1 MKISV
6 SSYSFFSAI
15 KKGVITPFECIA
27 KAKELGFDAIEF
39 VDFINFDA
47 NDRQNWKETAKK
59 LKAECDRAGIEISS
73 LTVGADLLQKP
84 DEDMKKLEEFL
95 EIGEILGVKYMRH
108 DATVGYPRNSDKYV
122 SFDSVVD
129 ELAERFRKITEL
141 AEEKGI
147 RTMTENHGYFSQD
160 SDRVEKLYSKIGHK
174 NFGLLCDI
182 GNFMCADE
190 DPALAVARVAPYA
203 IYVHCKDFILKP
215 YYSED
220 PGECS
225 FKTRAGNYLI
235 GTIIGHGNVPV
246 KQCLSI
252 LKSCGYDGYIAVEFE
267 GMEDSFDGVRIGA
280 DNIRKYWSQ
289 I

>member
-15 KKGVITPFECIA
+15 KSGLITPFDCIA

-39 VDFINFDA
+39 VDFINFDQ
-47 NDRQNWKETAKK
+47 NDRANWKETAKN
-59 LKAECDRAGIEISS
+59 LKSECDRVGIEISS
-73 LTVGADLLQKP
+73 LTVGADLLQNP
-84 DEDMKKLEEFL
+84 DEDLEKLKEFL
-95 EIGEILGVKYMRH
+95 DVAEILDVKYMRH

-129 ELAERFRKITEL
+129 ELASRFRVITEL
-141 AEEKGI
+141 AEKKGI

-160 SDRVEKLYSKIGHK
+160 SDRVEKLYSKINHQ

-220 PGECS
+220 PGEGS

-267 GMEDSFDGVRIGA
+267 GMENSFDGVRIGA

>member
-47 NDRQNWKETAKK
+47 GDRENWKETAKE
-59 LKAECDRAGIEISS
+59 LKSECDRVGIEISS
-73 LTVGADLLQKP
+73 LTVGADLLQTP

-95 EIGEILGVKYMRH
+95 ELGEILGVKYMRH

-129 ELAERFRKITEL
+129 KLSERFRKITKL

-147 RTMTENHGYFSQD
+147 HTMTENHGYFSQD
-160 SDRVEKLYSKIGHK
+160 SDRVEKLYSKINHK

-220 PGECS
+220 PGEGS

-280 DNIRKYWSQ
+280 DNIRKYWSE

>member
-15 KKGVITPFECIA
+15 KSGLITPFDCIA

-39 VDFINFDA
+39 VDFINFEQ
-47 NDRQNWKETAKK
+47 NDRANWKETAKN
-59 LKAECDRAGIEISS
+59 LKSECDRVGIEISS
-73 LTVGADLLQKP
+73 LTVGADLLQNP
-84 DEDMKKLEEFL
+84 DEDLEKLKEFL
-95 EIGEILGVKYMRH
+95 DVAEILGVKYMRH

-129 ELAERFRKITEL
+129 ELASRFRVITEL
-141 AEEKGI
+141 AEKKGI
-147 RTMTENHGYFSQD
+147 HTMTENHGYFSQD
-160 SDRVEKLYSKIGHK
+160 SDRVEKLYSKINHQ

-220 PGECS
+220 PGEGS

-267 GMEDSFDGVRIGA
+267 GMENSFDGVRIGA

>member
-15 KKGVITPFECIA
+15 KNGDITPFDCIS

-39 VDFINFDA
+39 VDFVNFDP
-47 NDRQNWKETAKK
+47 NDRANWKQTARE
-59 LKAECDRAGIEISS
+59 LKAECDRVGIEISS
-73 LTVGADLLQKP
+73 LTVGADLLQRP
-84 DEDMKKLEEFL
+84 DEDTEKLKEFL
-95 EIGEILGVKYMRH
+95 DVAEILGVKFMRH
-108 DATVGYPRNSDKYV
+108 DATVGFPRDSDRYT

-129 ELAERFRKITEL
+129 ELASRFRVITEL
-141 AEEKGI
+141 AEKKGI

-160 SDRVEKLYSKIGHK
+160 SDRVEMLYSKINHK

-220 PGECS
+220 PGEGS

-267 GMEDSFDGVRIGA
+267 GMENSFDGVRIGA

>member
-6 SSYSFFSAI
+6 SSYSFYSAI
-15 KKGVITPFECIA
+15 RKGVITPFECID

-39 VDFINFDA
+39 VDFVDFPVESKDT
-47 NDRQNWKETAKK
+47 WLETAKK
-59 LKAECDRAGIEISS
+59 YKAECDRVGIEISS
-73 LTVGADLLQKP
+73 LTVGADLLQNP
-84 DEDMKKLEEFL
+84 ENDMKKLYSYLDVAKE
-95 EIGEILGVKYMRH
+95 LGVHFMRH
-108 DATVGYPRNSDKYV
+108 DATVGYPRNSGKYV

-129 ELAERFRKITEL
+129 ELAERFREITSAAEKI
-141 AEEKGI
+141 GV

-160 SDRVEKLYSKIGHK
+160 SERVEKLYSKINHP

-190 DPALAVARVAPYA
+190 DPSLAVARVAPYA

-215 YYSED
+215 FYSED
-220 PGECS
+220 PGEGS
-225 FKTRAGNYLI
+225 FKTRAGNYLR

-246 KQCLSI
+246 KQCLAS
-252 LKSCGYDGYIAVEFE
+252 LKACGYDGYIAVEFE
-267 GMEDSFDGVRIGA
+267 GMEDPFDGVRIGA
-280 DNIRKYWSQ
+280 NNIRKYWSE

>member
-47 NDRQNWKETAKK
+47 NDRKNWKETAKK

-84 DEDMKKLEEFL
+84 DEDMKKLKEFL

-220 PGECS
+220 PGEGS

>member
-47 NDRQNWKETAKK
+47 SDRENWKETAKK
-59 LKAECDRAGIEISS
+59 LKAECDRVGIEISS
-73 LTVGADLLQKP
+73 LTVGADLLQRP

-108 DATVGYPRNSDKYV
+108 DATVGFPRNSDKYV

-129 ELAERFRKITEL
+129 ELAERFLKITEF

-147 RTMTENHGYFSQD
+147 RTMTENHGFFSQD

-220 PGECS
+220 PGEGS

-246 KQCLSI
+246 KQCLTI

>member
-47 NDRQNWKETAKK
+47 GDRENWKETAKK
-59 LKAECDRAGIEISS
+59 LKAECDRVGIEISS
-73 LTVGADLLQKP
+73 LTVGADLLQRP

-108 DATVGYPRNSDKYV
+108 DATVGFPRNSDKYV

-129 ELAERFRKITEL
+129 KLSERFRKITKL

-220 PGECS
+220 PGEGS

-267 GMEDSFDGVRIGA
+267 GMEDFFDGVRIGA
-280 DNIRKYWSQ
+280 DNVRKYWSQ

>member
-47 NDRQNWKETAKK
+47 SDRENWKETAKK
-59 LKAECDRAGIEISS
+59 LKAECDRVGIEISS
-73 LTVGADLLQKP
+73 LTVGADLLQNP

-108 DATVGYPRNSDKYV
+108 DATVGFPRNSDKYV

-129 ELAERFRKITEL
+129 ELSERFRKITKL

-220 PGECS
+220 PGEGS

-267 GMEDSFDGVRIGA
+267 GKEDSFDGVRIGA
-280 DNIRKYWSQ
+280 DNVRKYWSE

>member
-47 NDRQNWKETAKK
+47 SDRENWKETAKK
-59 LKAECDRAGIEISS
+59 LKAECDRVGIEISS
-73 LTVGADLLQKP
+73 LTVGADLLQNP

-108 DATVGYPRNSDKYV
+108 DATVGFPRNSDKYI

-129 ELAERFRKITEL
+129 ELSERFRKITEL

-160 SDRVEKLYSKIGHK
+160 SDRVEKLYSKINHK

-190 DPALAVARVAPYA
+190 DPALAVARVAPYT

-220 PGECS
+220 PGEGS